1 MSEDE
6 TLGQPESLAIGDY
19 ELLARIGSGGS
30 ATVLLAQ
37 EGEKQRLV
45 VLKLLPTMVDD
56 DEGAVEMFLD
66 EARIAARLSHP
77 NIVTTHEVGER
88 DGVHFIAMEYLSGQS
103 LDHVFKSSEA
113 MSGLTSHMW
122 CHIFARALD
131 GLHHA
136 HEEANA
142 DGTPLGL
149 VHRDVCP
156 RNIFVTYDGGVKVMD
171 FGVAKASVNE
181 SETAAGVIKGSL
193 AYMSPEQVAGEA
205 DRRSDIFAMGL
216 CLWEA
221 LAGRPA
227 FQGEPF
233 AILRRIVNDPMPGLA
248 DARPGVD
255 SRLDAIVMKAV
266 DKDEQTRY
274 QTAAEMADALRAFV
288 ASTTEVVTD
297 EVLADTLSP
306 AFSKTKAEVAKAIA
320 FLVAGAAKA
329 RKNGAKTRT
338 PKMDGRRL
346 QAELP
351 TLPTTG
357 GLFAPLHHAA
367 TDEESTP
374 ALVETKPA
382 EESVTTPVTT
392 AEHGKPTSASPSADR
407 WGSANLKIVVAILVV
422 VLVLASVWAL
432 SR

>member
-1 MSEDE
+1 MTEDE
-6 TLGQPESLAIGDY
+6 PPGRPESLAMGDY

-45 VLKLLPTMVDD
+45 VLKLLPTIVDD
-56 DEGAVEMFLD
+56 DEGTVEMFLD
-66 EARIAARLSHP
+66 EGRIAARLCHP
-77 NIVTTHEVGER
+77 NIVTTHEVGES

-103 LDHVFKSSEA
+103 LDRIFKSHEA
-113 MSGLTSHMW
+113 MSGLTSNMW

-131 GLHHA
+131 GLHQA
-136 HEEANA
+136 HQEADA

-193 AYMSPEQVAGEA
+193 AYMSPEQVAGEP
-205 DRRSDIFAMGL
+205 DRRSDIFAVGL

-266 DKDEQTRY
+266 NKDAQTRY

-288 ASTTEVVTD
+288 ASTTGVVTD
-297 EVLADTLSP
+297 EILADTLSP
-306 AFSKTKAEVAKAIA
+306 AFSKTKAVVAKAIA

-338 PKMDGRRL
+338 PKMDGQRL

-357 GLFAPLHHAA
+357 GLFAPIDPA

-382 EESVTTPVTT
+382 EESVTTPLTT
-392 AEHGKPTSASPSADR
+392 AEHGKPTSASASAAPPR
-407 WGSANLKIVVAILVV
+407 PTNLKIVVAILVV
-422 VLVLASVWAL
+422 VLVVASVWAW